1 MTGERDETR
10 RGMEAATNATKANLD
25 MTDETMTQMP
35 SQTSG
40 RRQSLMDSIKEAL
53 KPGDVRAAEQR
64 RMADPD
70 EGPVSRKLESM
81 MPGSNAHEEPDRGGL
96 SGHIKPGMME
106 AMMTTGSAASAE
118 PRGGRNRSSGFMDHL
133 MGRSRSQDN
142 GSGIL
147 GFRSEKEQMRRNSGS
162 DDGSD
167 ENYRFGQ
174 YSTEKARGR
183 RGSSDMPRISAFDTQ
198 GPLGHQYSVRC

>member
-10 RGMEAATNATKANLD
+10 RGVEAATNATKANLD
-25 MTDETMTQMP
+25 MTDETTTQMP

-81 MPGSNAHEEPDRGGL
+81 MPGAGAHEEPNRGPG
-96 SGHIKPGMME
+96 GHIKPGMVE
-106 AMMTTGSAASAE
+106 AMMPGSAE
-118 PRGGRNRSSGFMDHL
+118 PRGGGRNRSSGFMDHL

-147 GFRSEKEQMRRNSGS
+147 GFRSEKEHMRRNSGS
-162 DDGSD
+162 DDGTD

-174 YSTEKARGR
+174 YSTEKTRGR